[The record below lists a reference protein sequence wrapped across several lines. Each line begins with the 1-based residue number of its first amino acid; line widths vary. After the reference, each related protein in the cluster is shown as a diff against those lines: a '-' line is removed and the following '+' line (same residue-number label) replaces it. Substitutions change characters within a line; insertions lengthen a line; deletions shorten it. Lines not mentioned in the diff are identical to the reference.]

1 MLCETFFFFFKGL
14 ALSWLWCLCRAQ
26 GQRDAGSSICRQNS
40 PPSGAGCFTNLP
52 HTLPRSIRAHTQ
64 THRCSSHPQIN
75 SRYTDAYA
83 DARMRSV
90 TNPQACKSIARA
102 HTHTYA
108 HAYLHTH
115 WPAVPCICL
124 VVFLFFP
131 AVVSLAGLE
140 ESAAPGEGRAR
151 WLTAGSL
158 EVEEPLKQRC
168 FFLSHPDR
176 QHSQP
181 QQPARFHLQTPQGKI
196 STWLSECTWVRLSIK
211 MLNCKS
217 WFLFYSEET
226 IRNTLEISVFKV
238 FGLCADCIVV
248 F

>member
-1 MLCETFFFFFKGL
+1 MLCETLFFFKGL

-52 HTLPRSIRAHTQ
+52 HTLTHSIRAHTQ

-102 HTHTYA
+102 HTHICTRILT
-108 HAYLHTH
+108 HTLTCSSLHLFSC
-115 WPAVPCICL
+115 VP
-124 VVFLFFP
+124 FFFP

-151 WLTAGSL
+151 
-158 EVEEPLKQRC
+158 
-168 FFLSHPDR
+168 
-176 QHSQP
+176 
-181 QQPARFHLQTPQGKI
+181 
-196 STWLSECTWVRLSIK
+196 
-211 MLNCKS
+211 
-217 WFLFYSEET
+217 
-226 IRNTLEISVFKV
+226 
-238 FGLCADCIVV
+238 
-248 F
+248 